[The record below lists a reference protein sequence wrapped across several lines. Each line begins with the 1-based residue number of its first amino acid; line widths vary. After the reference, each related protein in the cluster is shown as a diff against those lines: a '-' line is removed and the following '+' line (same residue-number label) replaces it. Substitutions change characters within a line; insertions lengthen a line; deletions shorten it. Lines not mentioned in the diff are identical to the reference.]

1 MIKYWWI
8 VLAAAIFAMSGCQ
21 WSETTETSVTYPTQG
36 ITAYEGQSVS
46 ALFNDNGAPN
56 TVQNLTDGS
65 VIWTYYTNYQPV
77 GGGELISYD
86 MPTDAQAQTTCT
98 VQVMIKNNTVTE
110 VISSN
115 C

>member
-8 VLAAAIFAMSGCQ
+8 VLVGAVFAMSGCQ
-21 WSETTETSVTYPTQG
+21 WSDTTDMHATYPTQS
-36 ITAYEGQSVS
+36 INAYQGQSAS
-46 ALFNDNGAPN
+46 SLFNDNGAPD
-56 TVQNLTDGS
+56 TVQNLADGS

-86 MPTDAQAQTTCT
+86 MPTNTQGQITCT
-98 VQVMIKNNTVTE
+98 VQVTIINNTVTE
-110 VISSN
+110 VISTN